1 MRLLSGLIF
10 GVVSEN
16 FEGSGESDSF
26 PLKTHSISI
35 QEILNFEW
43 NYKCPY
49 VVCSKITVNN
59 NSTRDLLVSNR
70 INDIFPAMKRRN
82 LIITRG

>member
-1 MRLLSGLIF
+1 MIL
-10 GVVSEN
+10 GVVGEN

-59 NSTRDLLVSNR
+59 NSTRDLLVSNQ
-70 INDIFPAMKRRN
+70 INNIFPYMKKSEVNHN
-82 LIITRG
+82 LRIIPLP

>member
-1 MRLLSGLIF
+1 MRLLIGMIL
-10 GVVSEN
+10 GVVGEN
-16 FEGSGESDSF
+16 FEGSGEFDSF

-70 INDIFPAMKRRN
+70 INNIFSYHEKE
-82 LIITRG
+82 